1 MAVQMYVIAFTPLIV
16 EAHNP
21 NAVLGIDHAIF
32 EPMFGWGNRRWNF
45 PNNELDNAAVGTNTF
60 VFCDRERLL
69 VVYNANILR
78 CCQSRQHLI
87 NEQIPPQRR
96 DVAAGDGYF
105 AQPPRRTASGRLRCD
120 HPIQHHRARL
130 PPRRR
135 CGHGCFLVV

>member
-21 NAVLGIDHAIF
+21 NAVLGIDHSIF

-60 VFCDRERLL
+60 VFCYRESLL

-78 CCQSRQHLI
+78 CCQSRQHLT
-87 NEQIPPQRR
+87 NEQIQPQRR
-96 DVAAGDGYF
+96 DVAA
-105 AQPPRRTASGRLRCD
+105 RRLFCSAASGNCFRS
-120 HPIQHHRARL
+120 
-130 PPRRR
+130 PP
-135 CGHGCFLVV
+135 V

>member
-21 NAVLGIDHAIF
+21 NAVLGTDHAIF
-32 EPMFGWGNRRWNF
+32 EPMFGWVNRRWIF

-69 VVYNANILR
+69 VVYNANTLR

-87 NEQIPPQRR
+87 NKQIPPQRR

-105 AQPPRRTASGRLRCD
+105 AQPPRRTASGRLRSD
-120 HPIQHHRARL
+120 HPIQHYRARL